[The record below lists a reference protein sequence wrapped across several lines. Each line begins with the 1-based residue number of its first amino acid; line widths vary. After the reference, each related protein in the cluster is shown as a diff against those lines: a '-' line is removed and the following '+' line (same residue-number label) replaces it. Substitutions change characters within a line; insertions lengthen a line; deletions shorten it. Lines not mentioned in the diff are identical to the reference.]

1 MSKLDINDFKVSLDQ
16 EIPSPD
22 LSEALKALWH
32 QAKGDW
38 KKAHQ
43 LVRAGSNEDGKW
55 VHAYLHRVQGNESR
69 AGSLYRHAERSA
81 PSVPLE
87 QEWEEIVS
95 VLLNRR

>member
-1 MSKLDINDFKVSLDQ
+1 MSKLDINDFKASLDQ

-22 LSEALKALWH
+22 LSGALEALWH

-43 LVRAGSNEDGKW
+43 LVRADGDADGKW
-55 VHAYLHRVQGNESR
+55 VHAYLHRVQGNEPH
-69 AGSLYRHAERSA
+69 AGKLYRHAERSA

-95 VLLNRR
+95 TLLNRR